1 MAGRKGGGWYD
12 FAGALFALAGVWNA
26 VSGLSAIFKKELFSE
41 SGLVY
46 GDLQLWGWV
55 WLVLGLVQLG
65 AAAALIG
72 GGGRTIG
79 IVLAAISATV
89 SFASIGAYPLW
100 SILVIVLDVLIIYG
114 LTTHPEPG
122 GGEAFPP
129 SVAPRGD
136 EMGPRANM

>member
-1 MAGRKGGGWYD
+1 MAKREGKGWYD
-12 FAGALFALAGVWNA
+12 FAGTLFALAGIWN
-26 VSGLSAIFKKELFSE
+26 SIGGLSAVFKKEYFSE
-41 SGLVY
+41 GGLIY
-46 GDLQLWGWV
+46 ENLQVWGWI

-79 IVLAAISATV
+79 IVLAGISATI

-100 SILVIVLDVLIIYG
+100 AILVIALDVLIIFG
-114 LTTHPEPG
+114 LTTHPETGTGEVFPASIALRPG
-122 GGEAFPP
+122 
-129 SVAPRGD
+129 